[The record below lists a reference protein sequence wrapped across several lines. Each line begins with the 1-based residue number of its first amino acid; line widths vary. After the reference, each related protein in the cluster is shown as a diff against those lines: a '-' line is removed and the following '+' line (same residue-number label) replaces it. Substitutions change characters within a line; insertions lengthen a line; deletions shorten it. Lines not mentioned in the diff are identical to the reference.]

1 MVLTLSGQAV
11 FTMIVEYDIEKN
23 HVEKNHVEKNHVKK
37 NHRGIK
43 KTGKEKWRDLS
54 STMCQTLLVSLL
66 DSASPC
72 FGHFFN
78 FMQNCKIFMGAVTE
92 PVNPSM
98 VVGYLPSI
106 MHIFSHPCIFWYKF
120 LTVYLQYWNVTTLE
134 LGVGTST
141 SHCFLDS
148 CGKH

>member
-23 HVEKNHVEKNHVKK
+23 HEKK

-43 KTGKEKWRDLS
+43 KIGKEKWRDS
-54 STMCQTLLVSLL
+54 SSSMCHNL
-66 DSASPC
+66 DDSPC
-72 FGHFFN
+72 FGHFF
-78 FMQNCKIFMGAVTE
+78 FLVLCKIAKYLRVQLLNLLTLAWWW
-92 PVNPSM
+92 VPSLYHA
-98 VVGYLPSI
+98 YL
-106 MHIFSHPCIFWYKF
+106 FSPLYLLS
-120 LTVYLQYWNVTTLE
+120 LTVYLQYWNVTVLE